1 MHSITGLFLENR
13 KLINWCINMTMG
25 PKYSTVSK
33 TQFLC
38 PNCMIQIILLYSFL
52 KTYTTSAKCL
62 TMCVTPHV
70 QEMLK
75 WPGSSHGTDLHTRS
89 TSLTL
94 LSQLRVKG
102 LNRRCYVWNN
112 KDYMLALSLLN
123 LKSGT
128 KHTNHRL
135 HLCHMS
141 HLAQLYNYYKLLT
154 GWGVTM
160 QDSLNA

>member
-1 MHSITGLFLENR
+1 MHSTTGLFLKNR
-13 KLINWCINMTMG
+13 KLINWCVNMTMG

-62 TMCVTPHV
+62 TICVTPCV
-70 QEMLK
+70 QKMLK

-94 LSQLRVKG
+94 LSSLHIKG
-102 LNRRCYVWNN
+102 LTRRCYIWND
-112 KDYMLALSLLN
+112 KDYKLALTLLDFQG
-123 LKSGT
+123 GT
-128 KHTNHRL
+128 KSTNNN
-135 HLCHMS
+135 S
-141 HLAQLYNYYKLLT
+141 IYVNFTTTT
-154 GWGVTM
+154 GY
-160 QDSLNA
+160 